1 MTSKGSKIV
10 DENHPLFLA
19 LQQLTNDIRLFIEL
33 SLQETDANWDKW
45 MRLALKEQEIP
56 CWEKKKCTKTD
67 CPAYGDRIHRCWL
80 TVGTMCGGKV
90 QGEFALKY
98 KSCTECDVYNEAVFG
113 DPVREVYE
121 HVITLVHSLKTT
133 QDKLKN
139 LAIKDP
145 LTGVY
150 NRNLFNVIIANE
162 IERSKRYGDKFSVIM
177 ADIDN
182 FKYINDTFGHLHGDR
197 ILKEC
202 ATILT
207 NCVRSSDLLV
217 RYGGDEFIIV
227 TPRVDD
233 DDCEKL
239 ISRMEELMARWN
251 ADQVNKDYSLSISAG
266 CAFYEQGKDLMD
278 VINEADRKMYENKKR

>member
-1 MTSKGSKIV
+1 MTSKGSEIMDGK
-10 DENHPLFLA
+10 HPLFLA

-33 SLQETDANWDKW
+33 SLRETDADWDEW
-45 MRLALKEQEIP
+45 MQLALKEQEIP
-56 CWEKKKCTKTD
+56 CWKKKECTKTD

-150 NRNLFNVIIANE
+150 NRNFFNVVIANE
-162 IERSKRYGDKFSVIM
+162 IERSKRYGDKFSLIM
-177 ADIDN
+177 VDIDN

-202 ATILT
+202 ATILS
-207 NCVRSSDLLV
+207 NCVRSSDMLV

-227 TPRVDD
+227 TPTADD
-233 DDCEKL
+233 GECEKL
-239 ISRMEELMARWN
+239 ILRIEELMAGWN
-251 ADQVNKDYSLSISAG
+251 AGRANKEYSLSMSAG